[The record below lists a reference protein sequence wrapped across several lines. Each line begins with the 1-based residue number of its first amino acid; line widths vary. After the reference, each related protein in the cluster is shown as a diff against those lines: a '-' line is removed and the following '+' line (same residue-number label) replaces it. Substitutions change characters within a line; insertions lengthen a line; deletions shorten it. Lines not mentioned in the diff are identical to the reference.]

1 MTSSKA
7 KGQTNPHA
15 WNETIAELAGL
26 SEVQKVIAA
35 AYALPLKNGQ
45 PNLAAAAFRTL
56 VEVLGTETTSGVIL
70 DGADV
75 LNLAAQLE
83 KHLV

>member
-45 PNLAAAAFRTL
+45 LNLAAAFRTL

-75 LNLAAQLE
+75 LNLATQLE

>member
-1 MTSSKA
+1 MTPSKA
-7 KGQTNPHA
+7 KDQTNPHA

-45 PNLAAAAFRTL
+45 PNLAAAFQTL

-75 LNLAAQLE
+75 LNLATQLE

>member
-45 PNLAAAAFRTL
+45 PNLAAAFQTL

-75 LNLAAQLE
+75 LNLATQLE